1 MDLFIR
7 RITRKKPNL
16 NEPKYWLK
24 SPGEAV
30 NLFALTSSN
39 GCGSYNYL
47 TSILP
52 EISTGDFRG
61 NRS

>member
-1 MDLFIR
+1 M
-7 RITRKKPNL
+7 NL
-16 NEPKYWLK
+16 NIDSK

-39 GCGSYNYL
+39 GCSSYNYL